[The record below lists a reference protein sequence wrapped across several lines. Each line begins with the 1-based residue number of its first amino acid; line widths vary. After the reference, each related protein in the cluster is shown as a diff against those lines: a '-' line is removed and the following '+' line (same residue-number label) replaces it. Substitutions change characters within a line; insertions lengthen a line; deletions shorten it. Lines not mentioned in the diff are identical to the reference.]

1 MGRGRGGM
9 VAARR
14 NASRSAR
21 NVGGTYNE
29 DALGEQSRPVYLDWR
44 GCGATFAC
52 LFGAALSS
60 YVRLARSEAGQDPT
74 ESGTDYRARTEG
86 ASASSQPR
94 KRRRRG

>member
-52 LFGAALSS
+52 LFGAALTP
-60 YVRLARSEAGQDPT
+60 VRA
-74 ESGTDYRARTEG
+74 SGA
-86 ASASSQPR
+86 Q
-94 KRRRRG
+94 